1 MDSGFFMATFFDPA
15 HKPIIVGKGD
25 HRLFNKLF
33 LCIHYHISLRLFV
46 CTRPRITRAQ
56 WKREPDNTIIRAV
69 QQTELELNMTLDG

>member
-46 CTRPRITRAQ
+46 CTGQGLQQHSGHETHIT
-56 WKREPDNTIIRAV
+56 KDNCRFT
-69 QQTELELNMTLDG
+69 DHFGF